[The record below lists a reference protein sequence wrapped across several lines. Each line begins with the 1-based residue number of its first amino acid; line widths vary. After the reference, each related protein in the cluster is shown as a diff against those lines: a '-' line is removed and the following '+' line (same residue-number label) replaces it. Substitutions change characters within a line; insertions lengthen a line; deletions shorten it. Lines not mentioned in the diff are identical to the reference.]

1 MTDNNDPVPDADNEA
16 LRALYRSGPQARV
29 PPRLDQSVMGIASK
43 EARGNTA
50 LRWFL
55 PWRRPAVFIVTAGLS
70 LAIVIEMSEM
80 AVFERSPLAAGDTQ
94 QEFATEAVESL
105 ARMRQLGETA
115 RHLALGEDSAVSQ
128 FTIKTQEATF
138 CNDDQIETP
147 ESWLKCIAQLRTRG
161 FQADADAET
170 SRLLSAHPDFTLAE

>member
-1 MTDNNDPVPDADNEA
+1 MTDNNDPAPEADNEA
-16 LRALYRSGPQARV
+16 LRTLYRSGPQERV
-29 PPRLDQSVMGIASK
+29 PPRLDQSVLRNASK
-43 EARGNTA
+43 ETRKDTA

-80 AVFERSPLAAGDTQ
+80 AVFERSPLAAGDTP

-128 FTIKTQEATF
+128 FTIKAQGATF
-138 CNDDQIETP
+138 CDDDQIETP
-147 ESWLKCIAQLRTRG
+147 ESWLKCIVQLRTHG
-161 FQADADAET
+161 FHADADAES